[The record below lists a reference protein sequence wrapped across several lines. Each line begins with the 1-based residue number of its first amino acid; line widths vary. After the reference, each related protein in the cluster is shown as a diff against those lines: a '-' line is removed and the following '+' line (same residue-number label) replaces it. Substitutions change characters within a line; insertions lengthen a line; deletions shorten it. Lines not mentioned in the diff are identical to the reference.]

1 MRAPEFKRFS
11 ADRGGDEIMRGT
23 MRTRIAYALAA
34 WAGCLLLMFS
44 TAVPVQAATELGR
57 AQGFPVAVVVATS
70 INVRGGPGTNYPIV
84 GGLSNGVSCAIF
96 GRNADAS
103 WWQVGCPNGVN
114 GWVFT
119 ELIAISGDITNVP
132 IVNAAPPPQQVAPPA
147 PPPPS
152 GPVQG
157 GGSGVWA
164 VNYWNNRDLI
174 GDPVLVQREDRGG
187 HRPLN
192 RNWQSGSPAWGV
204 VDHDNFS
211 ARWRGS
217 FSFDRGDYR
226 FSVVADDGVRVF
238 IDGIRVIDAWRDGHK
253 EVSNIFR
260 QLGGG
265 THEITIEYYEAHGQA
280 YVWVWW
286 DRLGSGS
293 GRLDE

>member
-1 MRAPEFKRFS
+1 MRR
-11 ADRGGDEIMRGT
+11 T
-23 MRTRIAYALAA
+23 MRKHFAHVLAA
-34 WAGCLLLMFS
+34 WTACLLLLLS
-44 TAVPVQAATELGR
+44 TALPAHAASEPGR
-57 AQGFPVAVVVATS
+57 ARQGFPSAIVVATS

-84 GGLSNGVSCAIF
+84 GGLSNGASCAIF
-96 GRNADAS
+96 GRNADSS
-103 WWQVGCPNGVN
+103 WWQVGCPNGIS

-119 ELIAISGDITNVP
+119 ELIAISGDISNVP
-132 IVNAAPPPQQVAPPA
+132 VRTVAPPQNV
-147 PPPPS
+147 PPPPPPPPPP

-157 GGSGVWA
+157 GGSGVWEA
-164 VNYWNNRDLI
+164 RYWNNRDLA
-174 GDPVLVQREDRGG
+174 GDPVLIRREEQGG

-211 ARWRGS
+211 TRWRGS
-217 FSFDRGDYR
+217 FSFERGDYR
-226 FSVVADDGVRVF
+226 FSAIADDGVRVF
-238 IDGIRVIDAWRDGHK
+238 IDGIRVLDVWRDGHK

-265 THEITIEYYEAHGQA
+265 THEVTIEYYEAHGQA

-286 DRLGSGS
+286 ERIGNSGS